1 MTTYAPE
8 LNQHA
13 IRLLFWRKEHI
24 PAQHTRDP
32 IFCTCQFVNDVDRI
46 FGNATHDD
54 LEASAYAHVI
64 ANSSIFYKCQEL
76 PFEMMA
82 RRKATVSTKM
92 DTPEVRKIVIDELER
107 TKGRSRYVSIHD
119 HPMNFPH
126 LSKCDIRT
134 YERCRKSETELSPFG
149 CGNPYPVV
157 LINLSCDEKIELLG
171 FWVID
176 GHAHRT
182 SIEIIPDESDI
193 VEQAWRDAPQLE
205 YYSPEAS
212 LSRNIAETLD
222 NGWKVILGVNQS
234 TRRKALLVTNPEGRN
249 KAIPFSDVPLRLDND
264 KFWKYV
270 DWQRLFVDS
279 FEQEIVDEP
288 QSGDHATDIHGNQP
302 QPTEGEHNATNNT
315 DDSLTPEA

>member
-1 MTTYAPE
+1 MTSYLPE
-8 LNQHA
+8 PNRRA
-13 IRLLFWRKEHI
+13 IRLLFWRKERNL
-24 PAQHTRDP
+24 AQHTCDP
-32 IFCTCQFVNDVDRI
+32 IFCTRQFVSDVDRI

-54 LEASAYAHVI
+54 FEASAYAHVI

-76 PFEMMA
+76 PYETMA

-126 LSKCDIRT
+126 LSNCDIGT

-157 LINLSCDEKIELLG
+157 LVNLSSDAKIELLG

-193 VEQAWRDAPQLE
+193 VAQAWRDAPQLE

-212 LSRNIAETLD
+212 LARNIAGTLA
-222 NGWKVILGVNQS
+222 NGWKVILGVNQA
-234 TRRKALLVTNPEGRN
+234 TRRKALLVTNPAGSN
-249 KAIPFSDVPLRLDND
+249 KAIPFSDVPIRLDNG

-279 FEQEIVDEP
+279 FDDKGVDEP
-288 QSGDHATDIHGNQP
+288 QAGDHAADIHDNQP
-302 QPTEGEHNATNNT
+302 QPTEGVYDETDNT
-315 DDSLTPEA
+315 DDSLATEA